1 MCCFFYHHHGRRD
14 GIKDKKLES
23 TTLLVV
29 GWYTIARSHQNLRP
43 QKTRESSSS
52 SSGDVVMMGCCHPKV
67 ILPSQTTTLSW
78 WEVTK
83 SCSMERT
90 RLLDGFWGKMR
101 LGSCRRAWCLH
112 QLKGVVRPSLWSG
125 SGYFWRVIWDL
136 VRKLEWLSNGWH
148 CHAIRTRWWSWL
160 EAALLELDDA
170 RVATLVTLFVHL
182 LPKLSFGKD
191 NISSHQEKTWII
203 VIAW

>member
-90 RLLDGFWGKMR
+90 WLLDDFWGKMR

-112 QLKGVVRPSLWSG
+112 QLKGGCETFTLIRFRLFLACHLRPCEETRMVEQWVALP
-125 SGYFWRVIWDL
+125 
-136 VRKLEWLSNGWH
+136 
-148 CHAIRTRWWSWL
+148 CH
-160 EAALLELDDA
+160 
-170 RVATLVTLFVHL
+170 
-182 LPKLSFGKD
+182 
-191 NISSHQEKTWII
+191 
-203 VIAW
+203 